1 MLFHKKKKKN
11 SKFSTANSV
20 LFLQVAILTRV
31 RHPNIVNLIG
41 SCSEI
46 STLVYEFLPNG
57 SLEDRLACADNTS
70 SLTWQART
78 RIISEICLGLVFL
91 HSNKPH
97 LVIHGDLKPENI
109 LLDAN
114 FVTKLSDFGI
124 SRIIKQSDR
133 NTTAFYRTIHP
144 VGTFGYLD
152 PQFLSTGELTPK
164 SDVYSFGII
173 VLRLLTGKR
182 ALNIASEVQ
191 EGMRTGRLLSIVDKS
206 AGKWPFDVAK
216 KLAKLG
222 LRCVDISRRR
232 RPDMS
237 QVWATI
243 EPLVKVAPQSK
254 ALSFVGS
261 STFSEEH
268 VPSHFICP
276 ILQVYI

>member
-1 MLFHKKKKKN
+1 MLC
-11 SKFSTANSV
+11 
-20 LFLQVAILTRV
+20 FLQVAILNRV

-57 SLEDRLACADNTS
+57 SLEDRLTCADNTS
-70 SLTWQART
+70 SLTWQSRT

-97 LVIHGDLKPENI
+97 LVIHGDLKPDNI

-114 FVTKLSDFGI
+114 LISKLSDFGI
-124 SRIIKQSDR
+124 SKIIKQSDT
-133 NTTAFYRTIHP
+133 NTTTLYRTTHP
-144 VGTFGYLD
+144 AGTFAYID
-152 PQFLSTGELTPK
+152 PQFHSTGELTPK

-182 ALNIASEVQ
+182 AQNIANEVQ
-191 EGMRTGRLLSIVDKS
+191 EGMRVGRFLSIVDKS
-206 AGKWPFDVAK
+206 AGKWPSDLAK

-222 LRCVDISRRR
+222 LRCADISRRK

-237 QVWATI
+237 EVWAMI
-243 EPLVKVAPQSK
+243 EPLVKDASL
-254 ALSFVGS
+254 LSVGS
-261 STFSEEH
+261 STSNEEH

-276 ILQVYI
+276 IMQVYI